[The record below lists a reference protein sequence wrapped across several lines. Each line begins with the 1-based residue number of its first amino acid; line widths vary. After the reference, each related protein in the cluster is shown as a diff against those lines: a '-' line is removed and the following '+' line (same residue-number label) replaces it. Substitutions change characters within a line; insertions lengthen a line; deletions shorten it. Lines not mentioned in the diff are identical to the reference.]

1 MNAPQTRLRRRFWF
15 AWAICALLALR
26 LAAPSATAQPA
37 PAAPAS
43 PATNGTTNG
52 GPTLTLV
59 ECLQIANERQPTIAA
74 ARASLCAKMAACQGL
89 KDLRAPGFL
98 APDLPIR
105 RKQCCR
111 GLDAAQAELFQVEY
125 DTAYAVMRMY
135 FTAVYAKQQL
145 EVADDVVG
153 NLRLSQK
160 LVSEVIN
167 DPNTGP
173 DTKINADTLA
183 KLTIFLR
190 LAESKRSE
198 ANVGVDRA
206 LAALREAMG
215 HGCDCN
221 VCFHPADK
229 KMPESPVIP
238 DKCQIVELALCRRG
252 ELVQAMVAADVT
264 RLEVDAQ
271 GAIRLKPQAKTFA
284 AGSDVHAKSLPT
296 GLHNGE
302 YKPGAVGVE
311 MPGLVAGNREAR
323 MKQICFYAQRAGS
336 VVEKTRGLITL
347 EAEDAFYKWREAT
360 DKVVAT
366 REAAKLGREL
376 ADRTKRNR
384 GVGNIKEEDLL
395 QNDVLAGQAQASYN
409 EALFHQILALA
420 NLERITAGGF
430 YSGLVPET
438 VMTNHP

>member
-1 MNAPQTRLRRRFWF
+1 MNAPLRLHRRRSWF

-26 LAAPSATAQPA
+26 LAAPPATAQPA
-37 PAAPAS
+37 PAAPAPS
-43 PATNGTTNG
+43 ATNGTNG
-52 GPTLTLV
+52 GPTLTLT

-74 ARASLCAKMAACQGL
+74 ARASLCAKMAACKGL
-89 KDLRAPGFL
+89 KDLHPPSFL

-111 GLDAAQAELFQVEY
+111 GLDAAQAELYQVEY

-160 LVSEVIN
+160 LVSEIIN

-183 KLTIFLR
+183 KLTIYLR

-215 HGCDCN
+215 HGCDCG
-221 VCFHPADK
+221 VVFYPADK
-229 KMPESPVIP
+229 KMPEPQAIP

-252 ELVQAMVAADVT
+252 ELVQATVAADVT
-264 RLEVDAQ
+264 RLEIDAQ
-271 GAIRLKPQAKTFA
+271 GAIRLKPKASTFA

-296 GLHNGE
+296 GLNNGE

-323 MKQICFYAQRAGS
+323 MKQICHYADRACS

-347 EAEDAFYKWREAT
+347 EAEDAYFKWREAT

-376 ADRTKRNR
+376 SDRTKRNR

-395 QNDVLAGQAQASYN
+395 QNDVLAGTAQAQYN

-438 VMTNHP
+438 VMINHP